1 MREITYAE
9 AIREAMSEEM
19 RRDENVYL
27 LGEDVGLYGGAFGV
41 SVGMMDEFGEERVT
55 IDYSKQSI
63 DNTIEIIVLSEDR
76 KREFKAEVV
85 LFEDND
91 IEMDGRRYSVYDLIL
106 ALNTSFNK
114 RK

>member
-1 MREITYAE
+1 MGKIYGIVRGNRMSFEEILKA
-9 AIREAMSEEM
+9 
-19 RRDENVYL
+19 
-27 LGEDVGLYGGAFGV
+27 
-41 SVGMMDEFGEERVT
+41 EFGEERVT

-85 LFEDND
+85 LFMDND
-91 IEMDGRRYSVYDLIL
+91 IEMDGRRYNVYDLIL

-114 RK
+114 KK